1 MSAFTL
7 WGGGPRYSSKPVLS
21 VVEGLS
27 RTVGDVNSTLA
38 CALVC
43 AKIGVRVA
51 HLEAGRRS
59 FDPSTVL
66 RTAPWQVYPER
77 SRGAQ
82 GRPCLTLRKNTERP
96 VTVTRGTNTIVGC
109 DPRRMANDKVM
120 DVLGYQALQPVASIG
135 ANCREATRAE
145 SRKDYTQIQRPTC
158 SGEGRNHSVG
168 MGGVQWRKVRQ

>member
-1 MSAFTL
+1 M
-7 WGGGPRYSSKPVLS
+7 
-21 VVEGLS
+21 
-27 RTVGDVNSTLA
+27 
-38 CALVC
+38 
-43 AKIGVRVA
+43 
-51 HLEAGRRS
+51 
-59 FDPSTVL
+59 L

-135 ANCREATRAE
+135 ANCRAANRAE
-145 SRKDYTQIQRPTC
+145 YRRDLPKSTLRKYCVFQRILTTC
-158 SGEGRNHSVG
+158 RGC
-168 MGGVQWRKVRQ
+168 VRIRCLQSLVYRAD